1 MTWRSIAKEYVIKTG
16 EENLRWKDNM
26 WNFARFGN
34 IGTIYKTW
42 KHPWR
47 SIKFS
52 KVADLQVS
60 GGNTPPWLFFM
71 FFKLGKW
78 YQIAQSITY

>member
-42 KHPWR
+42 K
-47 SIKFS
+47 
-52 KVADLQVS
+52 
-60 GGNTPPWLFFM
+60 TPM
-71 FFKLGKW
+71 EE
-78 YQIAQSITY
+78 Y